1 MYHHGWRGCFD
12 NSLSKSRTLI
22 SFLEGTLITA
32 WPSVY
37 NHIMSIGFDL
47 HSIFHK
53 YVLSL
58 FLNDFWDISKITLPI
73 FDLFLMD
80 GEEVIIAL
88 LLKIIEINETHI
100 LSI

>member
-1 MYHHGWRGCFD
+1 
-12 NSLSKSRTLI
+12 
-22 SFLEGTLITA
+22 
-32 WPSVY
+32 
-37 NHIMSIGFDL
+37 MSIGFDL

-58 FLNDFWDISKITLPI
+58 FLNDFWDEIKITLPI

-80 GEEVIIAL
+80 GDQVIMAL
-88 LLKIIEINETHI
+88 LLKIIELNEKQI